1 MSVAA
6 WVVARAGREEQ
17 VGVVEAARAPEAA
30 VARAQAKLG
39 QEVAA
44 ARARETRAVAVAEA
58 AVAVVK
64 AAEAGVAQEPLGLV
78 AAVGRAQAAPAAVV
92 EAGMAPESASRP
104 ERARRTALI
113 QGGEA
118 PATRPCVDIRIWF
131 QAQSRLLFA
140 LCIWCLEVQLC
151 FCLFF
156 SRAAWHASPGIAR
169 RGSRGM
175 YSWWKDKFRVWWNGR
190 LGQGKGILWTYNHS
204 GTANRAIPLSRWR
217 MPSVREL
224 TTIL

>member
-113 QGGEA
+113 QRGEA
-118 PATRPCVDIRIWF
+118 RDSSLGRHTDG
-131 QAQSRLLFA
+131 SRHNLACYSLYVSGAWRCNSAF
-140 LCIWCLEVQLC
+140 VS
-151 FCLFF
+151 FFF
-156 SRAAWHASPGIAR
+156 SRGVAC
-169 RGSRGM
+169 
-175 YSWWKDKFRVWWNGR
+175 R
-190 LGQGKGILWTYNHS
+190 LRNEKSGQ
-204 GTANRAIPLSRWR
+204 R
-217 MPSVREL
+217 
-224 TTIL
+224 

>member
-104 ERARRTALI
+104 EWARRTALI
-113 QGGEA
+113 QA
-118 PATRPCVDIRIWF
+118 AKPATRPCVDIRIWF

-151 FCLFF
+151 FCLLFF
-156 SRAAWHASPGIAR
+156 PRGVACRLRNIFSLPRSRSEKS
-169 RGSRGM
+169 GSVT
-175 YSWWKDKFRVWWNGR
+175 FR
-190 LGQGKGILWTYNHS
+190 I
-204 GTANRAIPLSRWR
+204 
-217 MPSVREL
+217 
-224 TTIL
+224 

>member
-30 VARAQAKLG
+30 VERAQAKLG

-92 EAGMAPESASRP
+92 EAGMAPESPSRP
-104 ERARRTALI
+104 ESARRTALI
-113 QGGEA
+113 QRKRLNGPRSAERFA
-118 PATRPCVDIRIWF
+118 KAYREIT
-131 QAQSRLLFA
+131 QSRFAVLLRQSRGPRESRFRCITEHNLAA
-140 LCIWCLEVQLC
+140 LLWLTDTT
-151 FCLFF
+151 
-156 SRAAWHASPGIAR
+156 RAFDSMFPAR
-169 RGSRGM
+169 RGIQKS
-175 YSWWKDKFRVWWNGR
+175 N
-190 LGQGKGILWTYNHS
+190 TYLLLP
-204 GTANRAIPLSRWR
+204 TK
-217 MPSVREL
+217 SV
-224 TTIL
+224 IG

>member
-17 VGVVEAARAPEAA
+17 VGVVEAVRAPEAA
-30 VARAQAKLG
+30 VERAQAKLG

-104 ERARRTALI
+104 ESARRTALI
-113 QGGEA
+113 RLNGVFFG
-118 PATRPCVDIRIWF
+118 PPGTRPRDHNLAV
-131 QAQSRLLFA
+131 
-140 LCIWCLEVQLC
+140 
-151 FCLFF
+151 
-156 SRAAWHASPGIAR
+156 
-169 RGSRGM
+169 
-175 YSWWKDKFRVWWNGR
+175 
-190 LGQGKGILWTYNHS
+190 TYYLYATDATLN
-204 GTANRAIPLSRWR
+204 IYLS
-217 MPSVREL
+217 L
-224 TTIL
+224 TLTR

>member
-104 ERARRTALI
+104 EWARRTALI
-113 QGGEA
+113 QRRSPRLVPSHTDLVPGTISLAIRSMYLVLGG
-118 PATRPCVDIRIWF
+118 ATL
-131 QAQSRLLFA
+131 RLSP
-140 LCIWCLEVQLC
+140 
-151 FCLFF
+151 FF
-156 SRAAWHASPGIAR
+156 PAR
-169 RGSRGM
+169 RGM
-175 YSWWKDKFRVWWNGR
+175 HPRV
-190 LGQGKGILWTYNHS
+190 
-204 GTANRAIPLSRWR
+204 
-217 MPSVREL
+217 
-224 TTIL
+224 

>member
-113 QGGEA
+113 QRGEA
-118 PATRPCVDIRIWF
+118 RDSRLVPGVDIRIWF
-131 QAQSRLLFA
+131 QAQSRLQFA

-151 FCLFF
+151 FCLP
-156 SRAAWHASPGIAR
+156 SLP
-169 RGSRGM
+169 RGVPCRHRIRPYLCEPRSET
-175 YSWWKDKFRVWWNGR
+175 V
-190 LGQGKGILWTYNHS
+190 
-204 GTANRAIPLSRWR
+204 
-217 MPSVREL
+217 
-224 TTIL
+224 

>member
-78 AAVGRAQAAPAAVV
+78 AAGGRAQAAPAAVV

-151 FCLFF
+151 FSLVFF
-156 SRAAWHASPGIAR
+156 SRGVACRLQSTSFSLPR
-169 RGSRGM
+169 SEKSGSVN
-175 YSWWKDKFRVWWNGR
+175 FR
-190 LGQGKGILWTYNHS
+190 TYLS
-204 GTANRAIPLSRWR
+204 CLSRF
-217 MPSVREL
+217 
-224 TTIL
+224 